1 MRYGLKDYEIERI
14 IRHSLNKN
22 PDLKYYIDNDYID
35 ELISLLVEG
44 VSQAIEENNKKVF
57 SDIER
62 ELRLKVRGV
71 R

>member
-1 MRYGLKDYEIERI
+1 MRYGLKDYEIQRI
-14 IRHSLNKN
+14 IRNQLNKN